1 MRYWVWL
8 PRKCSRKQ
16 AWPSVTP
23 PVYLENKGP
32 EEQSTQ
38 NVLSPGATWPLS
50 SQAWEEVVVHRSGGG
65 GLFCFDLFKM
75 LNQISF
81 LKCCSRTQCYLE
93 TARRDRSRQSGC
105 ILADTLAA
113 AQTPCLR
120 PRCPVAICLLCLISN
135 SCRGMKLKD
144 RFVGFFLFLFLFFLP
159 IMWHSSLKS

>member
-1 MRYWVWL
+1 MGLASQKVQPETSLTFCDPSCVPGKQRPRGAVNPKCVVTRGNLATEL
-8 PRKCSRKQ
+8 PSLRRSCC
-16 AWPSVTP
+16 
-23 PVYLENKGP
+23 Y
-32 EEQSTQ
+32 
-38 NVLSPGATWPLS
+38 
-50 SQAWEEVVVHRSGGG
+50 HSGGG

-159 IMWHSSLKS
+159 IM